1 MLKHFS
7 YHHKELYVQVLNER
21 KRQRQH
27 EECFIEVSNDQC
39 SLPKWPKREEVWE
52 EQITVSNLE
61 PLTDSISVSDS
72 MSDLVMDSIGEPV
85 NVYISTGQIMS
96 GILEMVTVNDRP
108 LSIIN
113 DSGFMKLM
121 NPLIEAINR
130 RCIHGDNLIIN
141 SQNLN
146 TQISV
151 EAAKIRTQ
159 IKEDVMN
166 RLISLKLDCVT
177 GYNCSILGVHIQY
190 VKDCKIIIR
199 TLGILPLKKTY
210 TGESLADEIINLIK
224 LYQINV
230 EQIYSITSDN
240 GNTMDVPNVKVDENE
255 SLCQEIESSKNVLIP
270 LDDGNVEDL
279 REIKNL
285 LEDTVVNL
293 STYAGFDVVNV
304 ICPAHLLNLF
314 VNDFLKSQYKYIA
327 LLRDTANEL
336 RKPEVEKLL
345 KQKNLAIPPWENA
358 KIWLTTFNMLDAIVK
373 NKTEYLA
380 VLIDNTTMQLTKTQ
394 MERLREMRDALV
406 PIVRASKKF
415 QAENLTL
422 TDFYLEWLK
431 FEMEISRMKTY
442 SADSLLINIQN
453 RSKTFLENLSIKTA
467 IYLDPRL
474 KASLTENQQMEAKL
488 HLKNV
493 SMKIRENSVHH
504 TTGECSLIVLPDAPS
519 RTDEFDKYLHELI
532 RKTASNTLNWTDNY
546 HETLFI
552 NYDNCTRMNHN
563 LSVLEFWDSKKL
575 QSPELY
581 NFANVI
587 FGIPATQATVMK
599 GFSALHFIR
608 MNSKEDLTKATLN
621 DMLLIKFNN

>member
-21 KRQRQH
+21 KRQRQY
-27 EECFIEVSNDQC
+27 EEGIIESSNDQC
-39 SLPKWPKREEVWE
+39 SLPKWPKREDVWE
-52 EQITVSNLE
+52 EHITVSTLE

-72 MSDLVMDSIGEPV
+72 MSDLVMDSVVEPV
-85 NVYISTGQIMS
+85 NIDISASQIMS
-96 GILEMVTVNDRP
+96 GILEMITVNDRP
-108 LSIIN
+108 LSIVN
-113 DSGFMKLM
+113 DSGFIKLM
-121 NPLIEAINR
+121 SPLTEAINR
-130 RCIHGDNLIIN
+130 QGFQRDNLIIN
-141 SQNLN
+141 MQNMH
-146 TQISV
+146 TQISI
-151 EAAKIRTQ
+151 EAGKIRSQ
-159 IKEDVMN
+159 ITEDVVN

-177 GYNCSILGVHIQY
+177 GHNCYILGVHIQY

-210 TGESLADEIINLIK
+210 TGESLAEEIINVIK
-224 LYQINV
+224 LFQINV
-230 EQIYSITSDN
+230 EQIYSVTTDN
-240 GNTMDVPNVKVDENE
+240 GNTMEVPNVKDEQNK
-255 SLCQEIESSKNVLIP
+255 SQSQDIESSKNVLIP
-270 LDDGNVEDL
+270 LDDGNVEYM

-285 LEDTVVNL
+285 LEDTLVNL
-293 STYAGFDVVNV
+293 TTYAGFDVVNV

-314 VNDFLKSQYKYIA
+314 VNDFFKSQYKYIT

-336 RKPEVEKLL
+336 RKPEVERLL
-345 KQKNLAIPPWENA
+345 KQKNLPVPPWENS
-358 KIWLTTFNMLDAIVK
+358 KIWLTTFDMLDAIVK
-373 NKTEYLA
+373 NKAEYLD

-394 MERLREMRDALV
+394 MERLRELREALV

-415 QAENLTL
+415 QIDNLTL

-474 KASLTENQQMEAKL
+474 KASLTDNQQMEAKL

-493 SMKIRENSVHH
+493 FMKIKANSEHH
-504 TTGECSLIVLPDAPS
+504 SKGECSLTVLPEAPP

-532 RKTASNTLNWTDNY
+532 RKTASNSLNWKDY
-546 HETLFI
+546 HEKLFFD
-552 NYDNCTRMNHN
+552 YDNSTRMNHN
-563 LSVLEFWDSKKL
+563 LSVLEFWDSKRL

-581 NFANVI
+581 NFANVL
-587 FGIPATQATVMK
+587 FGIPATQATVMR
-599 GFSALHFIR
+599 GFSALNFLR
-608 MNSKEDLTKATLN
+608 LNSKENLPKATL
-621 DMLLIKFNN
+621 DKLLLIKLNN

>member
-21 KRQRQH
+21 KRQRQY
-27 EECFIEVSNDQC
+27 EEGIIESSNDQC
-39 SLPKWPKREEVWE
+39 SLPKWPKREDVWE
-52 EQITVSNLE
+52 EHITVSTLE

-72 MSDLVMDSIGEPV
+72 MSDLVMDSVVEPV
-85 NVYISTGQIMS
+85 NIDISASQIMS
-96 GILEMVTVNDRP
+96 GILEMITVNDRP
-108 LSIIN
+108 LSIVN
-113 DSGFMKLM
+113 DSGFIKLM
-121 NPLIEAINR
+121 SPLTEAINR
-130 RCIHGDNLIIN
+130 QGFQRDNLIIN
-141 SQNLN
+141 MQNMH
-146 TQISV
+146 TQISI
-151 EAAKIRTQ
+151 EAGKIRSQ
-159 IKEDVMN
+159 ITEDVVN

-177 GYNCSILGVHIQY
+177 GHNCSILGVHIQY

-210 TGESLADEIINLIK
+210 TGESLAEEIINVIK
-224 LYQINV
+224 LFQINV
-230 EQIYSITSDN
+230 EQIYSVTTDN
-240 GNTMDVPNVKVDENE
+240 GNTMEVPNVKVEQNKSQSQD
-255 SLCQEIESSKNVLIP
+255 IESSKNVLIP
-270 LDDGNVEDL
+270 LDDGNVEYM

-285 LEDTVVNL
+285 LEDTLVNL
-293 STYAGFDVVNV
+293 TTYAGFDVVNV

-314 VNDFLKSQYKYIA
+314 VNDFFKSQYKYIT

-336 RKPEVEKLL
+336 RKPEVERLL
-345 KQKNLAIPPWENA
+345 KQKNLPVPPWENS
-358 KIWLTTFNMLDAIVK
+358 KIWLTTFDMLDAIVK
-373 NKTEYLA
+373 NKAEYLD

-394 MERLREMRDALV
+394 MERLRELREALV

-415 QAENLTL
+415 QIDNLTL

-474 KASLTENQQMEAKL
+474 KASLTDNQQMEAKL

-493 SMKIRENSVHH
+493 FMKIKANSEHH
-504 TTGECSLIVLPDAPS
+504 SKGECSLTVLPEAPP

-532 RKTASNTLNWTDNY
+532 RKTASNSLNWKDY
-546 HETLFI
+546 HEKLFFD
-552 NYDNCTRMNHN
+552 YDNSTRMNHN
-563 LSVLEFWDSKKL
+563 LSVLEFWDSKRL

-581 NFANVI
+581 NFANVL
-587 FGIPATQATVMK
+587 FGIPATQATVMR
-599 GFSALHFIR
+599 GFSALNFLR
-608 MNSKEDLTKATLN
+608 LNSKENLPKATL
-621 DMLLIKFNN
+621 DKLLLIKLNN

>member
-21 KRQRQH
+21 KRQRQY
-27 EECFIEVSNDQC
+27 EEGIIESSNDQC
-39 SLPKWPKREEVWE
+39 SLPKWPKREDVWE
-52 EQITVSNLE
+52 EHITVSTLE

-72 MSDLVMDSIGEPV
+72 MSDLVMDSVVEPV
-85 NVYISTGQIMS
+85 NIDISASQIMS
-96 GILEMVTVNDRP
+96 GILEMITVNDRP
-108 LSIIN
+108 LSIVN
-113 DSGFMKLM
+113 DSGFIKLM
-121 NPLIEAINR
+121 SPLTEAINR
-130 RCIHGDNLIIN
+130 QGFQRDNLIIN
-141 SQNLN
+141 MQNLH
-146 TQISV
+146 TQISI
-151 EAAKIRTQ
+151 EAGKIRSQ
-159 IKEDVMN
+159 ITEDVVN

-177 GYNCSILGVHIQY
+177 GHNCYILGVHIQY

-210 TGESLADEIINLIK
+210 TGESLAEEIINVIK
-224 LYQINV
+224 LFQINV
-230 EQIYSITSDN
+230 EQIYSVTTDN
-240 GNTMDVPNVKVDENE
+240 GNTMEVPNVKVEQNKSQSQD
-255 SLCQEIESSKNVLIP
+255 IESSKNVLIP
-270 LDDGNVEDL
+270 LDDGNVEYM

-285 LEDTVVNL
+285 LEDTLVNL
-293 STYAGFDVVNV
+293 TTYAGFDVVNV

-314 VNDFLKSQYKYIA
+314 VNDFFKSQYKYIT

-336 RKPEVEKLL
+336 RKPEVERLL
-345 KQKNLAIPPWENA
+345 KQKNLPVPPWENS
-358 KIWLTTFNMLDAIVK
+358 KIWLTTFDMLDAIVK
-373 NKTEYLA
+373 NKAEYLD

-394 MERLREMRDALV
+394 MERLRELREALV

-415 QAENLTL
+415 QIDNLTL

-474 KASLTENQQMEAKL
+474 KASLTDNQQMEAKL

-493 SMKIRENSVHH
+493 FMKIKANSEHH
-504 TTGECSLIVLPDAPS
+504 SKGECSLTVLPEAPP

-532 RKTASNTLNWTDNY
+532 RKTASNSLNWKDY
-546 HETLFI
+546 HEKLFFD
-552 NYDNCTRMNHN
+552 YDNSTRMNHN
-563 LSVLEFWDSKKL
+563 LSVLEFWDSKRL

-581 NFANVI
+581 NFANVL
-587 FGIPATQATVMK
+587 FGIPATQATVMR
-599 GFSALHFIR
+599 GFSALNFLR
-608 MNSKEDLTKATLN
+608 LNSKENLPKATL
-621 DMLLIKFNN
+621 DKLLLIKLNN

>member
-21 KRQRQH
+21 KRQRQY
-27 EECFIEVSNDQC
+27 EEGIIESSNDQC
-39 SLPKWPKREEVWE
+39 SLPKWPKREDVWE
-52 EQITVSNLE
+52 EHITVSTLE

-72 MSDLVMDSIGEPV
+72 MSDLVMDSVVEPV
-85 NVYISTGQIMS
+85 NIDISASQIMS
-96 GILEMVTVNDRP
+96 GILEMITVNDRP
-108 LSIIN
+108 LSIVN
-113 DSGFMKLM
+113 DSGFIKLM
-121 NPLIEAINR
+121 SPLTEAINR
-130 RCIHGDNLIIN
+130 QGFQRDNLIIN
-141 SQNLN
+141 MQNLH
-146 TQISV
+146 TQISI
-151 EAAKIRTQ
+151 EAGKIRSQ
-159 IKEDVMN
+159 ITEDVVN

-177 GYNCSILGVHIQY
+177 GHNCSILGVHIQY

-210 TGESLADEIINLIK
+210 TGESLAEEIINVIK
-224 LYQINV
+224 LFQINV
-230 EQIYSITSDN
+230 EQIYSVTTDN
-240 GNTMDVPNVKVDENE
+240 GNTMEVPNVKVEQNKSQSQD
-255 SLCQEIESSKNVLIP
+255 IESSKNVLIP
-270 LDDGNVEDL
+270 LDDGNVEYM

-285 LEDTVVNL
+285 LEDTLVNL
-293 STYAGFDVVNV
+293 TTYAGFDVVNV

-314 VNDFLKSQYKYIA
+314 VNDFFKSQYKYIT

-336 RKPEVEKLL
+336 RKPEVERLL
-345 KQKNLAIPPWENA
+345 KQKNLPVPPWENS
-358 KIWLTTFNMLDAIVK
+358 KIWLTTFDMLDAIVK
-373 NKTEYLA
+373 NKAEYLD

-394 MERLREMRDALV
+394 MERLRELREALV

-415 QAENLTL
+415 QIDNLTL

-474 KASLTENQQMEAKL
+474 KASLTDNQQMEAKL

-493 SMKIRENSVHH
+493 FMKIKANSEHH
-504 TTGECSLIVLPDAPS
+504 SKGECSLTVLPEAPP

-532 RKTASNTLNWTDNY
+532 RKTASNSLNWKDY
-546 HETLFI
+546 HEKLFFD
-552 NYDNCTRMNHN
+552 YDNSTRMNHN
-563 LSVLEFWDSKKL
+563 LSVLEFWDSKRL

-581 NFANVI
+581 NFANVL
-587 FGIPATQATVMK
+587 FGIPATQATVMR
-599 GFSALHFIR
+599 GFSALNFLR
-608 MNSKEDLTKATLN
+608 LNSKENLPKATL
-621 DMLLIKFNN
+621 DKLLLIKLNN

>member
-21 KRQRQH
+21 KRQRQY
-27 EECFIEVSNDQC
+27 EEGIIESSNDQC
-39 SLPKWPKREEVWE
+39 SLPKWPKREDVWE
-52 EQITVSNLE
+52 EHITVSTLE

-72 MSDLVMDSIGEPV
+72 MSDLVMDSVVEPV
-85 NVYISTGQIMS
+85 NIDISASQIMS
-96 GILEMVTVNDRP
+96 GILEMITVNDRP
-108 LSIIN
+108 LSIVN
-113 DSGFMKLM
+113 DSGFIKLM
-121 NPLIEAINR
+121 SPLTEAINR
-130 RCIHGDNLIIN
+130 QGFQRDNLIIN
-141 SQNLN
+141 MQNMH
-146 TQISV
+146 TQISI
-151 EAAKIRTQ
+151 EAGKIRSQ
-159 IKEDVMN
+159 ITEDVVN

-177 GYNCSILGVHIQY
+177 GHNCSILGVHIQY

-210 TGESLADEIINLIK
+210 TGESLAEEIINVIK
-224 LYQINV
+224 LFQINV
-230 EQIYSITSDN
+230 EQIYSVTTDN
-240 GNTMDVPNVKVDENE
+240 GNTMEVPNVKVEQNKSQSQD
-255 SLCQEIESSKNVLIP
+255 IESSKNVLIP
-270 LDDGNVEDL
+270 LDDGNVEYM

-285 LEDTVVNL
+285 LEDTLVNL
-293 STYAGFDVVNV
+293 TTYAGFDVVNV

-314 VNDFLKSQYKYIA
+314 VYDFFKSQYKYIT

-336 RKPEVEKLL
+336 RKPEVERLL
-345 KQKNLAIPPWENA
+345 KQKNLPVPPWENS
-358 KIWLTTFNMLDAIVK
+358 KIWLTTFDMLDAIVK
-373 NKTEYLA
+373 NKAEYLD

-394 MERLREMRDALV
+394 MERLRELREALV

-415 QAENLTL
+415 QIDNLTL

-474 KASLTENQQMEAKL
+474 KASLTDNQQMEAKL

-493 SMKIRENSVHH
+493 FMKIKANSEHH
-504 TTGECSLIVLPDAPS
+504 SKGECSLTVLPEAPP

-532 RKTASNTLNWTDNY
+532 RKTASNSLNWKDY
-546 HETLFI
+546 HEKLFFD
-552 NYDNCTRMNHN
+552 YDNSTRMNHN
-563 LSVLEFWDSKKL
+563 LSVLEFWDSKRL

-581 NFANVI
+581 NFANVL
-587 FGIPATQATVMK
+587 FGIPATQATVMR
-599 GFSALHFIR
+599 GFSALNFLR
-608 MNSKEDLTKATLN
+608 LNSKENLPKATL
-621 DMLLIKFNN
+621 DKLLLIKLNN

>member
-21 KRQRQH
+21 KRQRQY
-27 EECFIEVSNDQC
+27 EEGIIESSNDQC
-39 SLPKWPKREEVWE
+39 SLPKWPKREDVWE
-52 EQITVSNLE
+52 EHITVSTLE

-72 MSDLVMDSIGEPV
+72 MSDLVMDSVVEPV
-85 NVYISTGQIMS
+85 NIDISASQIMS
-96 GILEMVTVNDRP
+96 GILEMITVNDRP
-108 LSIIN
+108 LSIVN
-113 DSGFMKLM
+113 DSGFIKLM
-121 NPLIEAINR
+121 SPLTEAINR
-130 RCIHGDNLIIN
+130 QGFQRDNLIIN
-141 SQNLN
+141 MQNMH
-146 TQISV
+146 TQISI
-151 EAAKIRTQ
+151 EAGKIRSQ
-159 IKEDVMN
+159 ITEDVVN

-177 GYNCSILGVHIQY
+177 GHNCSILGVHIQY

-210 TGESLADEIINLIK
+210 TGESLAEEIINVIK
-224 LYQINV
+224 LFQINV
-230 EQIYSITSDN
+230 EQIYSVTTDN
-240 GNTMDVPNVKVDENE
+240 GNTMEVPNVKDEQNK
-255 SLCQEIESSKNVLIP
+255 SQSQDIESSKNALIP
-270 LDDGNVEDL
+270 LDDGNVEYM

-285 LEDTVVNL
+285 LEDTLVNL
-293 STYAGFDVVNV
+293 TTYAGFDVVNV

-314 VNDFLKSQYKYIA
+314 VNDFFKSQYKYIT

-336 RKPEVEKLL
+336 RKPEVERLL
-345 KQKNLAIPPWENA
+345 KQKNLPVPPWENS
-358 KIWLTTFNMLDAIVK
+358 KIWLTTFDMLDAIVK
-373 NKTEYLA
+373 NKAEYLD

-394 MERLREMRDALV
+394 MERLRELREALV

-415 QAENLTL
+415 QIDNLTL

-474 KASLTENQQMEAKL
+474 KASLTDNQQMEAKL

-493 SMKIRENSVHH
+493 FMKIKANSEHH
-504 TTGECSLIVLPDAPS
+504 SKGECSLTVLPEAPP

-532 RKTASNTLNWTDNY
+532 RKTASNSLNWKDY
-546 HETLFI
+546 HEKLFFD
-552 NYDNCTRMNHN
+552 YDNSTRMNHN
-563 LSVLEFWDSKKL
+563 LSVLEFWDSKRL

-581 NFANVI
+581 NFANVL
-587 FGIPATQATVMK
+587 FGIPATQATVMR
-599 GFSALHFIR
+599 GFSALNFLR
-608 MNSKEDLTKATLN
+608 LNSKENLPKATL
-621 DMLLIKFNN
+621 DKLLLIKLNN

>member
-21 KRQRQH
+21 KRQRQY
-27 EECFIEVSNDQC
+27 EEGIIESSNDQC
-39 SLPKWPKREEVWE
+39 SLPKWPKREDVWE
-52 EQITVSNLE
+52 EHITVSTLE

-72 MSDLVMDSIGEPV
+72 MSDLVMDSVVEPV
-85 NVYISTGQIMS
+85 NIDISASQIMS
-96 GILEMVTVNDRP
+96 GILEMITVNDRP
-108 LSIIN
+108 LSIVN
-113 DSGFMKLM
+113 DSGFIKLM
-121 NPLIEAINR
+121 SPLTEAINR
-130 RCIHGDNLIIN
+130 QGFQRDNLIIN
-141 SQNLN
+141 MQNMH
-146 TQISV
+146 TQISI
-151 EAAKIRTQ
+151 EAGKIRSQ
-159 IKEDVMN
+159 ITEDVVN

-177 GYNCSILGVHIQY
+177 GHNCYILGVHIQY

-210 TGESLADEIINLIK
+210 TGESLAEEIINVIK
-224 LYQINV
+224 LFQINV
-230 EQIYSITSDN
+230 EQIYSVTTDN
-240 GNTMDVPNVKVDENE
+240 GNTMEVPNVKVEQNKSQSQD
-255 SLCQEIESSKNVLIP
+255 IESSKNVLIP
-270 LDDGNVEDL
+270 LDDGNVEYM

-285 LEDTVVNL
+285 LEDTLVNL
-293 STYAGFDVVNV
+293 TTYAGFDVVNV

-314 VNDFLKSQYKYIA
+314 VNDFFKSQYKYIT

-336 RKPEVEKLL
+336 RKPEVERLL
-345 KQKNLAIPPWENA
+345 KQKNLPVPPWENS
-358 KIWLTTFNMLDAIVK
+358 KIWLTTFDMLDAIVK
-373 NKTEYLA
+373 NKAEYLD

-394 MERLREMRDALV
+394 MERLRELREALV

-415 QAENLTL
+415 QIDNLTL

-474 KASLTENQQMEAKL
+474 KASLTDNQQMEAKL

-493 SMKIRENSVHH
+493 FMKIKANSEHH
-504 TTGECSLIVLPDAPS
+504 SKGECSLTVLPEAPP

-532 RKTASNTLNWTDNY
+532 RKTASNSLNWKDY
-546 HETLFI
+546 HEKLFFD
-552 NYDNCTRMNHN
+552 YDNSTRMNHN
-563 LSVLEFWDSKKL
+563 LSVLEFWDSKRL

-581 NFANVI
+581 NFANVL
-587 FGIPATQATVMK
+587 FGIPATQATVMR
-599 GFSALHFIR
+599 GFSALNFLR
-608 MNSKEDLTKATLN
+608 LNSKENLPKATL
-621 DMLLIKFNN
+621 DKLLLIKLNN